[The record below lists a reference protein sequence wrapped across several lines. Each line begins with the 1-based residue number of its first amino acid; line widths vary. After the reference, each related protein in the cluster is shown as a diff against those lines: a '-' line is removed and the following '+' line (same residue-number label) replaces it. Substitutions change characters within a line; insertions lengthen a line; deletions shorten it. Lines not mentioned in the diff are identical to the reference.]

1 MSNPRM
7 SMVRTCIERAIG
19 CLQGDIVRSTR
30 VELAAPN
37 LGFALQLSFA
47 LKAQTFTATLG
58 TVAGIG
64 AVDSYESADPA
75 KLLDIVYSE
84 LEAALAKVDLTG
96 LVAVLSAVPVDPAQ
110 FLPVAKMVD
119 SAPGEVRC
127 LSDDMVAFLTAA
139 IQQTVISARVHGTS
153 SLRVTAPGKTW
164 PVWVCVDVSAD
175 DSNITAST
183 NDVDLMVPC
192 PPSFFTAQTSA
203 PAIVAQTMR
212 FLAEEFIDATETSV
226 LIRREGNLPCLTG
239 DSGGGP
245 GSIIEQVIADI

>member
-19 CLQGDIVRSTR
+19 CLQGDTVRSTR

-58 TVAGIG
+58 TVAGVG
-64 AVDSYESADPA
+64 PVDSYESADPA
-75 KLLDIVYSE
+75 KLLDIVYGE
-84 LEAALAKVDLTG
+84 VDAALAHADLSG
-96 LVAVLSAVPVDPAQ
+96 LTAILSAQPVDPAQ

-127 LSDDMVAFLTAA
+127 MSEEMICFLTAA
-139 IQQTVISARVHGTS
+139 IQQTVTSARVRGTC

-164 PVWVCVDVSAD
+164 PVWICVDVAD
-175 DSNITAST
+175 DESNFTAST

-192 PPSFFTAQTSA
+192 PPSFFSTQTSA
-203 PAIVAQTMR
+203 SAIVAQIMR
-212 FLAEEFIDATETSV
+212 FLAEEFIDAADTSV

-239 DSGGGP
+239 DSARGP
-245 GSIIEQVIADI
+245 GSIIEEVIADV